1 MLRDFKKEKE
11 MPKEIIEKYKG
22 QVPDEIIEI
31 WKNYGLGSF
40 LNGYLRV
47 INPDDYKELIEDTYF
62 SGKESIP
69 LFTTAFADV
78 ITWENNKYIGI
89 IFYREEDFDIMAS
102 GIKYFFNDI
111 YNEREFTNDYF
122 DLKLYE
128 KAVKKYGELE
138 YNQSFCF
145 VPLLGLGGKKSVDN
159 LDKGDT
165 LTHIY
170 LITELVG
177 KVGIDD

>member
-22 QVPDEIIEI
+22 QVPDEVIEI

-47 INPDDYKELIEDTYF
+47 INPDDYKELVEETYF
-62 SGKESIP
+62 RGKESIP
-69 LFTTAFADV
+69 LFVTAFADV
-78 ITWENNKYIGI
+78 ITWQENRYIGI
-89 IFYREEDFDIMAS
+89 IFYKEEDFDIMAS
-102 GIKYFFNDI
+102 GMDFFFSDI
-111 YNEREFTNDYF
+111 YTEESFRKEFF

-128 KAVKKYGELE
+128 KAVKRYGELE

>member
-1 MLRDFKKEKE
+1 MQHHLKNFYTKLAFKKFGKMSQLILQFMTEK
-11 MPKEIIEKYKG
+11 
-22 QVPDEIIEI
+22 
-31 WKNYGLGSF
+31 
-40 LNGYLRV
+40 
-47 INPDDYKELIEDTYF
+47 T
-62 SGKESIP
+62 
-69 LFTTAFADV
+69 FTD
-78 ITWENNKYIGI
+78 
-89 IFYREEDFDIMAS
+89 
-102 GIKYFFNDI
+102 
-111 YNEREFTNDYF
+111 DYF

-128 KAVKKYGELE
+128 KAVKRYGELE